1 MQATNATADI
11 NVNKRKRGVFKLIQ
25 IKAGSGEFQAAL
37 NYCKH
42 LRLDLD
48 AKFYAEEVAVYEAE
62 MCYRLGHI

>member
-1 MQATNATADI
+1 MQELWRDQSH
-11 NVNKRKRGVFKLIQ
+11 RSPR
-25 IKAGSGEFQAAL
+25 KAGSGEFQTAL